1 MPSPADARP
10 EATPAPSLRRRIAC
24 LLYESTLLFGVL
36 MIAAL
41 MFSIIAG
48 QRHALYLRG
57 FAMAFLFAVLGLY
70 FVYAW
75 SRGGQTLAM
84 QTWRIRLVRAD
95 GGPVGQ
101 SQALVRYLA
110 GWIWLLPPLGLVAV
124 NGVNDIGIGGTLAI
138 IMGWV
143 LGYALTALAR
153 PDRQFWHDA
162 ICGTRLIH
170 WVPQRADGGGGD
182 GRK

>member
-1 MPSPADARP
+1 MAAPAPRP
-10 EATPAPSLRRRIAC
+10 EALTAPSLRRRLAC

-41 MFSIIAG
+41 LFSVLAG
-48 QRHALYLRG
+48 QRHALYARG
-57 FAMAFLFAVLGLY
+57 PGMAFLFAVLGLY

-95 GGPVGQ
+95 GAAVPPA
-101 SQALVRYLA
+101 QALLRYVA
-110 GWIWLLPPLGLVAV
+110 GWVWLLPPLAIVAI
-124 NGVNDIGIGGTLAI
+124 NGTREVGVAGSVAI
-138 IMGWV
+138 VFAWV
-143 LGYALTALAR
+143 VGYAATARMR

-162 ICGTRLIH
+162 VCGTRLIH
-170 WVPQRADGGGGD
+170 WVHQRPT
-182 GRK
+182 